1 VKEIKEIYK
10 EAKAV
15 LEKLQEKMK
24 KYMDRN
30 RKKVVEYKI
39 GDRVL
44 LIMKDLTW

>member
-1 VKEIKEIYK
+1 MKEIKEIYK
-10 EAKAV
+10 EAKAA

-39 GDRVL
+39 GDRML